1 MNDIKEKLEE
11 FSEDVK
17 ENLEELGE
25 DVKENLEELGEDLE
39 VLLHRLRQERDELS
53 VKLHLAK
60 MEASDEWKEL
70 EHKWSKFE
78 AKVKQ
83 AGDAAADSTGDLRA
97 AAGLLGQE
105 IKATLKRIAKQL

>member
-1 MNDIKEKLEE
+1 MNDIKDKFEDI
-11 FSEDVK
+11 SEDIK
-17 ENLEELGE
+17 ENLE
-25 DVKENLEELGEDLE
+25 DLGEDLE
-39 VLLHRLRQERDELS
+39 ELVEKLKQERDELS

-60 MEASDEWKEL
+60 MEASDEWQEI

-83 AGDAAADSTGDLRA
+83 AGHAAADSSGDVRA

-105 IKATLKRIAKQL
+105 IKAAFKRIAKEL